1 MKLSAKR
8 KVVVK
13 KSLFK
18 ANGGPF
24 NGSYL
29 NLTGNTAFFRV
40 PSFDA
45 RFGQYVTTGE
55 KTCFWRWKGE

>member
-18 ANGGPF
+18 AKGGPF

-29 NLTGNTAFFRV
+29 NLSGETAFFRV
-40 PSFDA
+40 SSFDD
-45 RFGQYVTTGE
+45 RFGQYVRTGE
-55 KTCFWRWKGE
+55 NTCFWRWKGE

>member
-18 ANGGPF
+18 AKGGPF

-29 NLTGNTAFFRV
+29 NLSGETAFFRV
-40 PSFDA
+40 SSFDD
-45 RFGQYVTTGE
+45 RFGQYVTTAE
-55 KTCFWRWKGE
+55 NT